1 MFTITV
7 KQISMGLALNISI
20 KLSTA
25 AVFRS
30 KLREKQHMYWT
41 CNCAKTQIDV
51 FEINTTSLQR
61 NYNLLF
67 VKKSYAIIHSNNK
80 KSLQ

>member
-30 KLREKQHMYWT
+30 KLREKQHMY
-41 CNCAKTQIDV
+41 
-51 FEINTTSLQR
+51 
-61 NYNLLF
+61 
-67 VKKSYAIIHSNNK
+67 
-80 KSLQ
+80 